1 MIQIRRIV
9 IFAIAIATAILSS
22 YGFSYQQNQGI
33 SKALADQS
41 YLTIGPSKAVLGST
55 FGTAKYPVDLF
66 GSLSG
71 GYGPRLFSGP
81 TEPQLVI
88 PEPTLATIYV
98 SGTSPKS
105 LPAGN
110 DTTGDGSYA
119 TPYATV
125 WKALNSVATYGGVK
139 ILVDGTTSE
148 NSSGR
153 MIVPKAY
160 TNWVLVDSYS
170 GRPEDFVMTAATN
183 TNPVFQIRSAAAG
196 FLQIRNCTFRTTADG
211 QLCVQSIPT
220 AQLTGG
226 GPVRFFDCILEVRR
240 TSGSVGR
247 AIDIQKDFWN
257 QTSWEFIN
265 CAFKAT
271 GSGANYPVIILAT
284 PDTVNNSTYQIYTN
298 IGLYRCRTTDANWSD
313 YSYRMAGINGYTVL
327 DSLITTAGNHAF
339 VAGTDTSG
347 GSGGS
352 VPARCT
358 NVFVA
363 RNYFYA
369 GGSDGHGALIGEAVN
384 GAIFDHNVV
393 GGAVQGV
400 VVKGATNAWVRRN
413 WVTVTG
419 TGALNGL
426 YNKASAG
433 VRFLDNFVYTQRS
446 SGGTT
451 AFREDWDNVSSQ
463 KAGTTTL
470 VGNWLIADGNSSVTV
485 LQWASSSGSTGGG
498 ISDRNVF
505 ETRNGAV
512 LGSIRGTAVTTMV
525 GARSAWASAALS
537 GDRTTSDAFTVLN
550 DTTYNDVSFTGTSG
564 ANYYC
569 RFVAQNGMNAGALV
583 LSPND
588 PTQHMRWCWRLYP
601 SAASATN
608 FVRPV
613 PLNLPVG
620 NYSVVI
626 QQQVGLI
633 PVASDPVVSVQA
645 LAYGR

>member
-1 MIQIRRIV
+1 MNQIRRV
-9 IFAIAIATAILSS
+9 VLFAIALTMTILGS
-22 YGFSYQQNQGI
+22 YGFNYQQNQGM
-33 SKALADQS
+33 SKALGDQS
-41 YLTIGPSKAVLGST
+41 YMTIGASKTALGST

-66 GSLSG
+66 AAVPG
-71 GYGPRLFSGP
+71 GYGPGWFGAP
-81 TEPQLVI
+81 AEPQLVI

-110 DTTGDGSYA
+110 DTTGDGTYA

-125 WKALNSVATYGGVK
+125 WKALNSVATYGGVR
-139 ILVDGTTSE
+139 ILVDGTTAE

-153 MIVPKAY
+153 MIVPKAF

-183 TNPVFQIRSAAAG
+183 TNPVFQVRSAAAG

-247 AIDIQKDFWN
+247 AIDIQSDYWN

-271 GSGANYPVIILAT
+271 GSGSNYPNIITAT
-284 PDTVNNSTYQIYTN
+284 PTTTNNSSLQTYTN
-298 IGLYRCRTTDANWSD
+298 IGLYRCRTTDANWGD
-313 YSYRMAGINGYTVL
+313 FSYRMAGINGL
-327 DSLITTAGNHAF
+327 NIIDCRISTAGNHACT
-339 VAGTDTSG
+339 VGTDTSG

-352 VPARCT
+352 VPLKCT
-358 NVFVA
+358 NVYIG
-363 RNYFYA
+363 RNYFFA
-369 GGSDGHGALIGEAVN
+369 GGSDGHGAIIGEAADGV
-384 GAIFDHNVV
+384 IFDRNVV
-393 GGAVQGV
+393 GGNVQGI
-400 VVKGATNAWVRRN
+400 VVKGATNAWIRRN

-419 TGALNGL
+419 TAALNGI
-426 YNKASAG
+426 YNKASTG
-433 VRFLDNFVYTQRS
+433 VRFIDNFVYTQRS

-451 AFREDWDNVSSQ
+451 AFREAYDNVSSQ
-463 KAGTTTL
+463 LAGNTTL
-470 VGNWLIADGNSSVTV
+470 IGNWLIADGNSNVTV
-485 LQWASSSGSTGGG
+485 LQWGDSSNSTGTG

-512 LGSIRGTAVTTMV
+512 LGTVRSTAVTTLA
-525 GARSAWASAALS
+525 GLKAAWASGGIT
-537 GDRTTSDAFTVLN
+537 GDKTTNDAFTVFN

-569 RFVAQNGMNAGALV
+569 RFVAQNGANFGGLV
-583 LSPND
+583 LSAYDAN
-588 PTQHMRWCWRLYP
+588 QHARWLWKMYP
-601 SAASATN
+601 SAASATT

-613 PLNLPVG
+613 PPNLPVG
-620 NYSVVI
+620 NYTVVI
-626 QQQVGLI
+626 QQQVGTL
-633 PVASDPVVSVQA
+633 PAASDPIVAQQA
-645 LAYGR
+645 LAYAH